1 MASRRKLYRRHGLP
15 LSRGVDRDGTFYCP
29 LVLRYVRFFSA
40 EEIFVLAGCKPV
52 LASPVR
58 GPLSV

>member
-40 EEIFVLAGCKPV
+40 EEILSW
-52 LASPVR
+52 LQR
-58 GPLSV
+58 GVQESLIC